1 MASIVV
7 ADDDPN
13 ARDILS
19 RVLGKGGHEVRLAS
33 DGREALELVNA
44 SPPDLLLLDLMM
56 PVMSGF
62 EVLSALRVNPQW
74 SQIPVIVITADAGH
88 APAHLGVDAV
98 LLKPFRIADVRS
110 EVERVLKAKRL
121 FSP

>member
-19 RVLGKGGHEVRLAS
+19 RVLGKGGHTIRLAA

-44 SPPDLLLLDLMM
+44 EPPDLLLLDLMM

-62 EVLSALRVNPQW
+62 EVLSALRVNEQW
-74 SQIPVIVITADAGH
+74 SLIPVIVITADAGH
-88 APAHLGVDAV
+88 SPAHLGVDAV
-98 LLKPFRIADVRS
+98 VLKPFRLAEVRS
-110 EVERVLKAKRL
+110 TVDKALKAKRL
-121 FSP
+121 FSL